1 MKQMKAVV
9 DRIEGNKIVL
19 INYAGQTIELVV
31 GQFPIAL
38 HEGDV
43 VKLRF
48 RRGILV
54 NIALDVQSRQS
65 LEKRIAKKLALIR
78 KGKHLD
84 LP

>member
-9 DRIEGNKIVL
+9 DRIEGDKIVL
-19 INYAGQTIELVV
+19 INHARQTIELEV
-31 GQFPIAL
+31 GRFPVAL
-38 HEGDV
+38 HEGDA

-65 LEKRIAKKLALIR
+65 LEKRIANKLALIR